1 MAGSSVID
9 DEESSYDDLSNF
21 TTDITEEVTTNYH
34 ETSFLSPFTTNM
46 SSPLSFESV
55 YRSYQTDTQSYD
67 NTPLESLIDCNQSD
81 LVNLDNFSY
90 DINTEDQQTINDNS
104 DVVPTTDSILAQAL
118 PESLA
123 TPSGWYSE
131 LLDSLLPISD
141 EMKTSLNINNNNN
154 NNNDPN
160 FIEENQ
166 EYQTLYTMDAP
177 PIIFSSNEEYNR
189 TVNEISS
196 SPILQ
201 STNIRTNS
209 TSEYSNLPFD
219 YCTNG
224 EAKLNLINPQQI
236 SLANTKE
243 KEAPSPPPIVIRKNE
258 PNNTVTYKQNVS
270 VRYLQPPTPPPH
282 GPIIIR
288 EVCRP
293 SSPPEPPIK
302 IRQVPPPPPTPPP
315 CVIRTRPPPPPARL
329 SPKIIEKILP
339 PPPRPPRRMIVERFQ
354 ECPPKPADVIIERW
368 LPYKRTDR
376 RQIFYQRAPQT
387 NTQAREPNILILHE
401 KPQARIKKEFINE
414 GVVKVD
420 PQSYIQRYGAE
431 LDSPQAKSQFAS
443 LIGEATR
450 VLPPPQPTVSPAGQH
465 SLPQSPTS
473 YPHGY
478 QSSPSASVLN
488 VWDKIKSSS
497 PISHPGS
504 YPADEYSKFDSSYR
518 YSPQFPD
525 RTQEGGM
532 KSMVDVTSLWSQQ
545 YNLPQSDTHLSSY
558 QYSSPS
564 SSLPTKTIQVNSDD
578 ELQHV
583 LSDLTHGQVPTPFRS
598 Y

>member
-9 DEESSYDDLSNF
+9 DEESSYDDLTNF

-104 DVVPTTDSILAQAL
+104 DVVP
-118 PESLA
+118 
-123 TPSGWYSE
+123 
-131 LLDSLLPISD
+131 
-141 EMKTSLNINNNNN
+141 
-154 NNNDPN
+154 
-160 FIEENQ
+160 
-166 EYQTLYTMDAP
+166 
-177 PIIFSSNEEYNR
+177 
-189 TVNEISS
+189 
-196 SPILQ
+196 
-201 STNIRTNS
+201 
-209 TSEYSNLPFD
+209 
-219 YCTNG
+219 
-224 EAKLNLINPQQI
+224 
-236 SLANTKE
+236 
-243 KEAPSPPPIVIRKNE
+243 
-258 PNNTVTYKQNVS
+258 
-270 VRYLQPPTPPPH
+270 PT
-282 GPIIIR
+282 
-288 EVCRP
+288 
-293 SSPPEPPIK
+293 
-302 IRQVPPPPPTPPP
+302 